1 VRYGI
6 NPHQQARVAEGG
18 PLRVRNGEPSYINYL
33 DALNGWPLVREASI
47 ALGEVVA
54 ASFKHV
60 SPAGVAAAGEPDEAA
75 REAWQISEPLSDVA
89 SAYLRARD
97 VDPKSSY
104 GDVIALSAPVDVQ
117 LAEILA
123 GVVSDGI
130 VAPGYEPGA
139 LELLAKKK
147 RGSYLVLE
155 ADPDFAPPAW
165 EAREVYGLRLEQEID
180 AAPITAALLR
190 VVEGEPLPPSA
201 IRDALLGMVALRY
214 TQSNSVALL
223 RDGAALGIGA
233 GQQNRVDC
241 VRLAG
246 AKAAVWWARRH
257 ESTRALPQLQ
267 GMSRQ
272 DRFNWQVRW
281 AEGDMTAAQWTQFR
295 ELFGEVPAA
304 ADWRARH
311 LEALDRVTLVSDG
324 FLPFRDNIEYA
335 QRAGVRYVVEPG
347 GSIRADD
354 IAAACSEFGMTLVR
368 TDLRLFH
375 H

>member
-1 VRYGI
+1 MRYGI
-6 NPHQQARVAEGG
+6 NPHQQARVGDGG
-18 PLRVRNGEPSYINYL
+18 PLRVLGGDPSYINYL
-33 DALNGWPLVREASI
+33 DALNAWPLVQEASA

-60 SPAGVAAAGEPDEAA
+60 SPAGVATAGELDPAA
-75 REAWQISEPLSDVA
+75 REAWELDGPLSDVT

-104 GDVIALSAPVDVQ
+104 GDVIAVSAPVDRQ

-130 VAPGYEPGA
+130 VAPGYEPDA
-139 LELLAKKK
+139 LALLAAKK

-155 ADPDFAPPAW
+155 ADPAFTPPAW
-165 EAREVYGLRLEQEID
+165 ESRDVSGLHLEQETD
-180 AAPITAALLR
+180 AAAITPALLR
-190 VVEGEPLPPSA
+190 VIEGKPLPPEA
-201 IRDALLGMVALRY
+201 VRDAILGMVTLRY

-257 ESTRALPQLQ
+257 QSTRELPQVAE
-267 GMSRQ
+267 MSRQ

-281 AEGDMTAAQWTQFR
+281 AEGDMTASQWTQF
-295 ELFGEVPAA
+295 EQLFGKVAA
-304 ADWRARH
+304 ADGWRERH
-311 LEALDRVTLVSDG
+311 LAELDGVTLVSDG

-347 GSIRADD
+347 GSIRSEDVAT
-354 IAAACSEFGMTLVR
+354 ACAEFGMTLVH
-368 TDLRLFH
+368 TGLRLFH